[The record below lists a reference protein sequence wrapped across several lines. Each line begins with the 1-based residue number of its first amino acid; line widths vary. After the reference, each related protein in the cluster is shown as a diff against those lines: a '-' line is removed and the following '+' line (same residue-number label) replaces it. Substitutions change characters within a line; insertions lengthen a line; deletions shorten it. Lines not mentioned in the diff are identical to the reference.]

1 MPPDV
6 EFSDENDIFA
16 KSKLC
21 LENRCQNH
29 SFTVC
34 QTVMQDRQDTHAAP
48 STLSQDY
55 HNFNSNDDCSNY
67 GASHVHATHDLFG
80 NTNHEE
86 QLDGPLLGNEAYEY
100 LNPRFKSIVSAL
112 QSKGIMRS
120 DLQEVHHELLQL
132 EGKII
137 QRLSQ
142 KRPVS
147 SSCQFV
153 SSNLADH
160 NRRKT
165 HGTKHMK
172 YG

>member
-1 MPPDV
+1 
-6 EFSDENDIFA
+6 
-16 KSKLC
+16 
-21 LENRCQNH
+21 
-29 SFTVC
+29 
-34 QTVMQDRQDTHAAP
+34 MQGRHDKHAAP

-55 HNFNSNDDCSNY
+55 HNFNTDDDNSD
-67 GASHVHATHDLFG
+67 HDARSSDLKKD
-80 NTNHEE
+80 
-86 QLDGPLLGNEAYEY
+86 DGPISGNEAYEY

-120 DLQEVHHELLQL
+120 DLQEVHRELLQV
-132 EGKII
+132 EQKII
-137 QRLSQ
+137 ERLSR

-147 SSCQFV
+147 SSSQIV